1 MSQADNSS
9 MARLPRLLP
18 ASVVALRARL
28 TVRWR
33 ALAAR
38 ERTVLAALGAFVAI
52 ILLWSIAV
60 APAWRTL
67 SETPAQIDQL
77 DTQLQTM
84 HRLAA
89 EAAELRNMPAISAMQ
104 SSTALLAATDRLGSR
119 AQLILQD
126 DRATVTLNAM
136 PGGDLQ
142 SWLVEVRSAARARVT
157 EAQFS
162 RDARGYAG
170 TVVLSLKAVP

>member
-1 MSQADNSS
+1 MNPTDNSG

-18 ASVVALRARL
+18 ASWVALRERL
-28 TVRWR
+28 TARWR

-38 ERTVLAALGAFVAI
+38 ERAVLSTAGAFVAI
-52 ILLWSIAV
+52 VLLWSVAV

-67 SETPAQIDQL
+67 SQTPAQIEQL
-77 DTQLQTM
+77 DIQLQTM

-89 EAAELRNMPAISAMQ
+89 EAAELRNMAPISAMQ

-142 SWLVEVRSAARARVT
+142 SWLTEVRSAARARVT
-157 EAQFS
+157 EAQLS
-162 RDARGYAG
+162 RDAQGYAG
-170 TVVLSLKAVP
+170 TVVLSLKAGP

>member
-1 MSQADNSS
+1 MSPADNSS

-28 TVRWR
+28 TARWR

-38 ERTVLAALGAFVAI
+38 ERNILAAAGAFVAI
-52 ILLWSIAV
+52 VLLWSVAV

-89 EAAELRNMPAISAMQ
+89 EAAELRNMPAIPAMQ

-142 SWLVEVRSAARARVT
+142 SWLTEVRSAARARVT
-157 EAQFS
+157 EAQLS

-170 TVVLSLKAVP
+170 TVVLSLKAGP